1 MAGDVFHFEHR
12 LAGDVAGALFHGV
25 EAVLQLA
32 ADHQAYDVVVIHFA
46 DLPAAD
52 AAAVFHHRVAVADAA
67 YFRQLVRDINN
78 GGALFTQLVHD
89 QEQIVHL
96 FIGQRGGRFIH
107 DQHFS
112 VEHQRLGDL
121 QHLLVADGE
130 IRHLFV

>member
-1 MAGDVFHFEHR
+1 MAGNVFHFEYR
-12 LAGDVAGALFHGV
+12 LADDIAGALFHGV
-25 EAVLQLA
+25 KAVLQLA

-46 DLPAAD
+46 DHSAAD

-96 FIGQRGGRFIH
+96 FVGQRGGRLIH
-107 DQHFS
+107 DQHFG
-112 VEHQRLGDL
+112 VEHQRFGYF
-121 QHLLVADGE
+121 QHLLMADGE
-130 IRHLFV
+130 IHHLFV